1 MVIFHSYV
9 SLPEGRFIMIFTSCA
24 FLLYVRYLLA
34 GPTSITHK
42 EKNAIEREPKK
53 RPPNKKKR
61 LIH

>member
-42 EKNAIEREPKK
+42 EKNAIEGNPKTT
-53 RPPNKKKR
+53 PQQKKR